1 MAGPAPR
8 GRRARAS
15 ALLFS
20 AVPRE
25 NLIEDDGAERCGADP
40 SHREGAELKGEVAGP
55 RRKRHPVADRRAP
68 DATRA
73 GMRGAWSDLRQA
85 TAAEEVRLDAG
96 KSARLPSRRSR
107 PAAFDRLLRT

>member
-25 NLIEDDGAERCGADP
+25 NLIEDDGAERRSADP
-40 SHREGAELKGEVAGP
+40 SHREGAELEGEVAGP
-55 RRKRHPVADRRAP
+55 RRKRGCDGDQISWVREIYLILHPDPASHGGYQAKQHD
-68 DATRA
+68 
-73 GMRGAWSDLRQA
+73 GQA
-85 TAAEEVRLDAG
+85 TDDGTWDRDN
-96 KSARLPSRRSR
+96 KSTEFWREA
-107 PAAFDRLLRT
+107 